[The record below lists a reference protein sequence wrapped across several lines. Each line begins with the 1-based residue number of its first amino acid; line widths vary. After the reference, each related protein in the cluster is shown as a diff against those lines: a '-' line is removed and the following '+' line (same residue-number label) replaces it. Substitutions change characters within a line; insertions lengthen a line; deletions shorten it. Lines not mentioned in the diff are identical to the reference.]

1 MESGGSK
8 GGVYIVGRCFM
19 DKWADRYMVA
29 LGIYTPFSTGNL
41 LLAKTY
47 CIFAGK
53 TLIWLYER

>member
-1 MESGGSK
+1 
-8 GGVYIVGRCFM
+8 M

-53 TLIWLYER
+53 TLTTGIWKKTRYYIR

>member
-1 MESGGSK
+1 
-8 GGVYIVGRCFM
+8 M

>member
-19 DKWADRYMVA
+19 DKWADKYMVET
-29 LGIYTPFSTGNL
+29 GIYTPFSTGNL
-41 LLAKTY
+41 HLAKTY

-53 TLIWLYER
+53 T